1 MPDFRAALLGVD
13 FGQRT
18 TGFAIG
24 HRMTG
29 TARPLSP
36 VNHKNVDTLLKQVEK
51 LLAEWAPA
59 AVVVGLPLAMDGSET
74 DMSRRARDFAT
85 RLKRRFPDVD
95 VFLHDE
101 RLTSDAAA
109 QRHAQR
115 RQQGRSSR
123 RDDQRLDSLAAGLIL
138 ESWMASHP
146 ADAQISA
153 GEKH

>member
-1 MPDFRAALLGVD
+1 MWPCCSLLAAMPDFRAALLGVD

-59 AVVVGLPLAMDGSET
+59 ALVGGLPLAMDGSET
-74 DMSRRARDFAT
+74 DTSRRARECAT
-85 RLKRRFPDVD
+85 RRTRRMPGVD
-95 VFLHDE
+95 VV
-101 RLTSDAAA
+101 
-109 QRHAQR
+109 RHV
-115 RQQGRSSR
+115 
-123 RDDQRLDSLAAGLIL
+123 
-138 ESWMASHP
+138 
-146 ADAQISA
+146 
-153 GEKH
+153 